1 MFKSIFSKYFAV
13 VSLVVCISFV
23 SMAATQG
30 MLSANSWLDQKQQ
43 LLTENARRIADSVAQ
58 NSRLSPNSE
67 TEYVLSL
74 DAGST
79 VPVVT
84 ELLSAAINAD
94 VFITDNRGVI
104 RTSSSQGG
112 KLDRSDT
119 REIPGS
125 VIGEIQENGELFT
138 VGTMDGLY
146 ADRHYMAGTPVMKNG
161 VQIGYVFAASS
172 ASDLTEYL
180 LQNLQ
185 TYLISLLVVLIITF
199 IVIYL
204 STYRLVRPLRQMA
217 AATRS
222 FGEGDFSYR
231 IPVQGQDEVAE
242 LATSLNNMAA
252 SLSEVDAM
260 SRTFVANVSHEL
272 RTPMTTISGFVDGIL
287 DGTIPPDKAPYY
299 LGIVS
304 EEIRRLSRLVQSM
317 LELSRIDNQTIRIRP
332 SSFDMTGLVAHTLL
346 NFEAR
351 IEEKHLCIEG
361 LEDGAPCPVTADADL
376 MGQVVYN
383 LLDNAV
389 KFTGEGGTI
398 RLRVTPQPGRTVV
411 TVRNTGEGIPA
422 EEMPHIFDRFYKSDR
437 SRSLDKVGVGLGLY
451 LVKSIISLHR
461 GEICVRSVA
470 GEYAEFEFWLP
481 VGNVNENPEKS
492 SKKSHN

>member
-13 VSLVVCISFV
+13 VSLVVCVSFV
-23 SMAATQG
+23 AMAATQG
-30 MLSANSWLDQKQQ
+30 MVAANSWINQKQQ

-67 TEYVLSL
+67 TDYLLNL

-84 ELLSAAINAD
+84 ELLSAAIDAD

-104 RTSSSQGG
+104 CTCSLQGSALDQSDVQAIPETVIADIEASADYFTTGTQGG
-112 KLDRSDT
+112 
-119 REIPGS
+119 
-125 VIGEIQENGELFT
+125 
-138 VGTMDGLY
+138 LY
-146 ADRHYMAGTPVMKNG
+146 EDRHYMAGTPVVKNG
-161 VQIGYVFAASS
+161 VQIGYVFVASS
-172 ASDLTEYL
+172 AADLSTYL

-185 TYLISLLVVLIITF
+185 TYLISLLVVLTLSFVI
-199 IVIYL
+199 IYL

-217 AATRS
+217 AAARS

-231 IPVQGQDEVAE
+231 IPVKGHDEVAE
-242 LATSLNNMAA
+242 LAASLNNMAA

-287 DGTIPPDKAPYY
+287 DGTIPQEKAPYY
-299 LGIVS
+299 LDIVS
-304 EEIRRLSRLVQSM
+304 QEVRRLSRLVQSM
-317 LELSRIDNQTIRIRP
+317 LDLSRIDNQSLQIRP
-332 SSFDMTGLVAHTLL
+332 TTFDMTTLVAHTLL
-346 NFEAR
+346 SFEPR
-351 IEEKHLCIEG
+351 IEEKHLRIDG
-361 LEDGAPCPVTADADL
+361 LENGQPCPVTADADL
-376 MGQVVYN
+376 MAQVVYN

-389 KFTGEGGTI
+389 KFTDDGGHI
-398 RLRVTPQPGRTVV
+398 SLRVGRQPGRVVV
-411 TVRNTGEGIPA
+411 TVRNTGDGIPS

-437 SRSLDKVGVGLGLY
+437 SRSRDKVGVGLGLF

-461 GEICVRSVA
+461 GEICVRSVD

-481 VGNVNENPEKS
+481 TVYENSEKS
-492 SKKSHN
+492 SRKSHN

>member
-30 MLSANSWLDQKQQ
+30 MVSANSWLDQKQQ

-67 TEYVLSL
+67 TDYVLSL

-112 KLDRSDT
+112 KLDLADARQ
-119 REIPGS
+119 IPGS
-125 VIGEIQENGELFT
+125 VIADMGQDGEIFT

-146 ADRHYMAGTPVMKNG
+146 TDRHYMAGTPVVKDG

-172 ASDLTEYL
+172 ATDLTEYL

-185 TYLISLLVVLIITF
+185 TYLISLLIVLIISF

-222 FGEGDFSYR
+222 FGEGDFTYR
-231 IPVQGQDEVAE
+231 IPVQGQDEIAE

-287 DGTIPPDKAPYY
+287 DGTIPQEKAPYY
-299 LGIVS
+299 LDIVS
-304 EEIRRLSRLVQSM
+304 QEVRRLSRLVQSM
-317 LELSRIDNQTIRIRP
+317 LDLSRIDNQSLQIRP
-332 SSFDMTGLVAHTLL
+332 TTFDMTTLVAHTLL
-346 NFEAR
+346 NFEPR
-351 IEEKHLCIEG
+351 IEEKHLLIEG
-361 LEDGAPCPVTADADL
+361 LEDSAPCPVTADADL

-389 KFTGEGGTI
+389 KFTNDGGSI
-398 RLRVTPQPGRTVV
+398 RLRVTQAPGRAVV
-411 TVRNTGEGIPA
+411 TVRNSGEGIPT

-437 SRSLDKVGVGLGLY
+437 SRSRDKVGVGLGLY
-451 LVKSIISLHR
+451 LVKTIISMHR

-481 VGNVNENPEKS
+481 TGIVNETPEKTS
-492 SKKSHN
+492 RKSHN

>member
-30 MLSANSWLDQKQQ
+30 MLLANSWLNQKQQ
-43 LLTENARRIADSVAQ
+43 LLTENAHRIADSVAQ
-58 NSRLSPNSE
+58 NTYLSANSE
-67 TEYVLSL
+67 TEYLLNL

-119 REIPGS
+119 REIPET
-125 VIGEIQENGELFT
+125 VIADMEQTEDYFT

-146 ADRHYMAGTPVMKNG
+146 TDRYYTAGTPVVKDG
-161 VQIGYVFAASS
+161 VQIGYVFVASS
-172 ASDLTEYL
+172 AMDLTEYL

-185 TYLISLLVVLIITF
+185 TYLISLLVVLIISF

-231 IPVQGQDEVAE
+231 IPVQGQDEIAE
-242 LATSLNNMAA
+242 LATSLNNLAA
-252 SLSEVDAM
+252 SLSEVDEM

-287 DGTIPPDKAPYY
+287 DGTIPSEKAPYY
-299 LGIVS
+299 LDIVS
-304 EEIRRLSRLVQSM
+304 QEIRRLSKLVQSM
-317 LELSRIDNQTIRIRP
+317 LDLSRIDNGSLQIRP
-332 SSFDMTGLVAHTLL
+332 STFDLTAMVAHTLL
-346 NFEAR
+346 SFEPR
-351 IEEKHLCIEG
+351 IEEKHLHIEG

-389 KFTGEGGTI
+389 KFTNEGGSI
-398 RLRVTPQPGRTVV
+398 RLQVRAQSDRTVV

-437 SRSLDKVGVGLGLY
+437 SRSRDKVGVGLGLF
-451 LVKSIISLHR
+451 LVKSLISLHR

-481 VGNVNENPEKS
+481 NVHETPEKTS
-492 SKKSHN
+492 RKSHN

>member
-13 VSLVVCISFV
+13 VSLVVCIGFLA
-23 SMAATQG
+23 MAATQG
-30 MLSANSWLDQKQQ
+30 VVSANSWMNQKQQ

-67 TEYVLSL
+67 TEYVLNL

-84 ELLSAAINAD
+84 ELLSAAIHAD

-104 RTSSSQGG
+104 CTSSSQGG
-112 KLDRSDT
+112 ALELADT
-119 REIPGS
+119 REIPES
-125 VIGEIQENGELFT
+125 VIAEMEKTTDYFT
-138 VGTMDGLY
+138 VGTMNGLY
-146 ADRHYMAGTPVMKNG
+146 PDRHYMAGTPVVKNG

-172 ASDLTEYL
+172 AADLTTYL

-185 TYLISLLVVLIITF
+185 TYLISFLVVLMLSF
-199 IVIYL
+199 ILIYL
-204 STYRLVRPLRQMA
+204 SAYRLVRPLRQMA

-231 IPVQGQDEVAE
+231 IPVKGQDEMAE
-242 LATSLNNMAA
+242 LAASLNTMAA

-287 DGTIPPDKAPYY
+287 DGTIPKDKAPYY
-299 LGIVS
+299 LDIVS
-304 EEIRRLSRLVQSM
+304 QEIKRLSRLVQSM
-317 LELSRIDNQTIRIRP
+317 LNLSRIDNGSIQIRP
-332 SSFDMTGLVAHTLL
+332 TSFDLTALAAHTLL
-346 NFEAR
+346 SFEPR
-351 IEEKHLCIEG
+351 IEEKHLRIVG

-376 MGQVVYN
+376 LGQVVYN

-389 KFTGEGGTI
+389 KFTDDGGVIT
-398 RLRVTPQPGRTVV
+398 LRISRQRDRAVV

-437 SRSLDKVGVGLGLY
+437 SRSRDKVGVGLGLF
-451 LVKSIISLHR
+451 LVKS
-461 GEICVRSVA
+461 
-470 GEYAEFEFWLP
+470 
-481 VGNVNENPEKS
+481 
-492 SKKSHN
+492 

>member
-13 VSLVVCISFV
+13 VLLVVCISFV

-30 MLSANSWLDQKQQ
+30 MVSANTWLDQKQQ
-43 LLTENARRIADSVAQ
+43 LLTDNARRIADSVAQ

-67 TEYVLSL
+67 TEYVLNL

-84 ELLSAAINAD
+84 ELLSAAIDAD

-112 KLDRSDT
+112 KLDLADT
-119 REIPGS
+119 REIPAA
-125 VIGEIQENGELFT
+125 VIADMQQNGETFT
-138 VGTMDGLY
+138 VGTMNGLY
-146 ADRHYMAGTPVMKNG
+146 SDNHYMAGTPVIKNG

-172 ASDLTEYL
+172 ATDLTDYL
-180 LQNLQ
+180 LSYLQ
-185 TYLISLLVVLIITF
+185 TYLISLLVVLIISF

-231 IPVQGQDEVAE
+231 IPVQGQDEIAE

-252 SLSEVDAM
+252 SLSEVDEM

-287 DGTIPPDKAPYY
+287 DGTIPSEKAPYY
-299 LGIVS
+299 LDIVS
-304 EEIRRLSRLVQSM
+304 QEIRRLSRLVQSM
-317 LELSRIDNQTIRIRP
+317 LDLSRIDNGSIKIRP
-332 SSFDMTGLVAHTLL
+332 TSFDMTALVAHTLL
-346 NFEAR
+346 PFEPR
-351 IEEKHLCIEG
+351 IEEKHLRIEG
-361 LEDGAPCPVTADADL
+361 LEDCAPCPVTADADL

-389 KFTGEGGTI
+389 KFTNEGGSI
-398 RLRVTPQPGRTVV
+398 RLLVRAQPDRTVV
-411 TVRNTGEGIPA
+411 TVRNTGDGVPA

-437 SRSLDKVGVGLGLY
+437 SRSRDKVGVGLGLF
-451 LVKSIISLHR
+451 LVKSLISLHR

-481 VGNVNENPEKS
+481 SVYENTEKIS
-492 SKKSHN
+492 RKSHN

>member
-23 SMAATQG
+23 AMAATQG
-30 MLSANSWLDQKQQ
+30 MVSANSWLDQKQQ

-67 TEYVLSL
+67 TEYVLNL

-84 ELLSAAINAD
+84 ELLSAAIDAD

-104 RTSSSQGG
+104 RISSSQGG
-112 KLDRSDT
+112 RLELADT
-119 REIPGS
+119 REIPDS
-125 VIGEIQENGELFT
+125 VIADMKDGESFT

-146 ADRHYMAGTPVMKNG
+146 SDRHYMAGTPVVKNG
-161 VQIGYVFAASS
+161 VQIGYVFVASS
-172 ASDLTEYL
+172 AVDLTAYL
-180 LQNLQ
+180 MQNLQ
-185 TYLISLLVVLIITF
+185 TYLISLLVVLIISCV
-199 IVIYL
+199 VIYL
-204 STYRLVRPLRQMA
+204 STYRLVQPLRQMA

-231 IPVQGQDEVAE
+231 IPVKGQDEVAE

-252 SLSEVDAM
+252 SLSEVEAM

-287 DGTIPPDKAPYY
+287 DGTIPQSKAPYY
-299 LGIVS
+299 LDIVS
-304 EEIRRLSRLVQSM
+304 QEVRRLSRLVQSM
-317 LELSRIDNQTIRIRP
+317 LNLSRIDNGSIQIHPTN
-332 SSFDMTGLVAHTLL
+332 FDMTALVAHTLL
-346 NFEAR
+346 SFEPR
-351 IEEKHLCIEG
+351 IEEKHLHIVG
-361 LEDGAPCPVTADADL
+361 LEDGTPCPVTADADL

-389 KFTGEGGTI
+389 KFTDDGGSIHLQVKT
-398 RLRVTPQPGRTVV
+398 QPGRTVV

-437 SRSLDKVGVGLGLY
+437 SRSRDKVGVGLGLF
-451 LVKSIISLHR
+451 LVKSLISLHR

-481 VGNVNENPEKS
+481 TVYENSEKIS
-492 SKKSHN
+492 RKSHN

>member
-30 MLSANSWLDQKQQ
+30 MVSANSWLDQKQQ

-67 TEYVLSL
+67 TEYVLNL

-84 ELLSAAINAD
+84 ELLSAAIDAD

-104 RTSSSQGG
+104 RISSSQGG
-112 KLDRSDT
+112 RLELADT
-119 REIPGS
+119 REIPDS
-125 VIGEIQENGELFT
+125 VIADMKDGESFT

-146 ADRHYMAGTPVMKNG
+146 SDRHYMAGTPVVKNG
-161 VQIGYVFAASS
+161 VQIGYVFVASS
-172 ASDLTEYL
+172 AVDLTAYL
-180 LQNLQ
+180 MQNLQ
-185 TYLISLLVVLIITF
+185 TYLISLLVVLIISCV
-199 IVIYL
+199 VIYL
-204 STYRLVRPLRQMA
+204 STYRLVQPLRQMA

-231 IPVQGQDEVAE
+231 IPVKGQDEVAE

-252 SLSEVDAM
+252 SLSEVEAM

-287 DGTIPPDKAPYY
+287 DGTIPQSKAPYY
-299 LGIVS
+299 LDIVS
-304 EEIRRLSRLVQSM
+304 QEVRRLSRLVQSM
-317 LELSRIDNQTIRIRP
+317 LNLSRIDNGSIQIHPTN
-332 SSFDMTGLVAHTLL
+332 FDMTALVAHTLL
-346 NFEAR
+346 SFEPR
-351 IEEKHLCIEG
+351 IEEKHLHIVG
-361 LEDGAPCPVTADADL
+361 LEDGTPCPVTADADL

-389 KFTGEGGTI
+389 KFTDDGGSIHLQVKT
-398 RLRVTPQPGRTVV
+398 QPGRTVV

-437 SRSLDKVGVGLGLY
+437 SRSRDKVGVGLGLF
-451 LVKSIISLHR
+451 LVKSLISLHR

-481 VGNVNENPEKS
+481 TVYENSEKIS
-492 SKKSHN
+492 RKSHN